1 MLERRWEID
10 MVLEQDGYGSM
21 ICNVLD
27 QKLTF
32 STVDTVV
39 GANTTVYMM
48 RTFPSLAPA
57 VVPMVM

>member
-1 MLERRWEID
+1 